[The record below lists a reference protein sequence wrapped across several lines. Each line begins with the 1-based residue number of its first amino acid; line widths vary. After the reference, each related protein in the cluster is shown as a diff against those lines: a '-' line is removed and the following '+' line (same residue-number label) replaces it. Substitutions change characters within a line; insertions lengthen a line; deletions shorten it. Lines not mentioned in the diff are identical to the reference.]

1 MQITSPAGGA
11 AEAFDYV
18 REERRRRGF
27 LAAAVLA
34 ALALCVLD
42 AAAGEVWIAPADM
55 LHTLL
60 SPETVPRADRVIL
73 HDIRLP
79 RAATALL
86 AGIALGF
93 SGGIM
98 QTVLNNKLAS
108 PYTLGLSS
116 AAGLGASIAITTGI
130 GAAAGIGVYLIPAV
144 SFLATALACYLI
156 FLFGKYFN
164 AKPDTMILGG
174 IGLSFIFQAVQSLF
188 QYAATTEQ
196 SQNIVFWLFGSLAR
210 ASWVST
216 GITAAALLFFIPY
229 IIRDAWKLTALRLG
243 EETAAGLGIDVKRLR
258 FRALLAVSFMT
269 GVAVSFIG
277 TIGFIGLV
285 GPHIARLVVGE
296 DQRYYLPASGV
307 CGGILLSLASVV
319 SKTVVPGTIFP
330 IGIITA
336 VVGGPFFLCFLF
348 AKRRSV
354 IGDGDD

>member
-1 MQITSPAGGA
+1 MQITSPADGA
-11 AEAFDYV
+11 AETFDYV

-27 LAAAVLA
+27 LAAAVLV
-34 ALALCVLD
+34 ALALCLLD
-42 AAAGEVWIAPADM
+42 VAAGEMWISPAEM

-60 SPETVPRADRVIL
+60 SPETAARADRIIL
-73 HDIRLP
+73 TDIRLP

-98 QTVLNNKLAS
+98 QTVLSNKLAS

-130 GAAAGIGVYLIPAV
+130 GAAGIGVYLIPAV

-174 IGLSFIFQAVQSLF
+174 IGLSFIFQALQSLF

-210 ASWVST
+210 ASWIST
-216 GITAAALLFFIPY
+216 GITAAALLLFIPY
-229 IIRDAWKLTALRLG
+229 IVRDAWKLTALRLG
-243 EETAAGLGIDVKRLR
+243 DETAAGLGIEVKWLR
-258 FRALLAVSFMT
+258 GRALLAVSFMT

-285 GPHIARLVVGE
+285 GPHIARLAVGE

-348 AKRRSV
+348 AKRKSV